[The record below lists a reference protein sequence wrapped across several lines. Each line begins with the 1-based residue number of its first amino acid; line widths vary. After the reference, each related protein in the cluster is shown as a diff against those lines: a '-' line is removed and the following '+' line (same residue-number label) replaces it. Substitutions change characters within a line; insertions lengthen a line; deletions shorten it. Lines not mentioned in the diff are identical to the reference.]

1 MYGISGKPTVSFA
14 LPFLLSAFRLS
25 LALALLFPLLLLA
38 SRSMDMSE
46 SEYIS
51 IGSSC
56 FDMLGDWG
64 KSEGIAAVQL
74 DE

>member
-1 MYGISGKPTVSFA
+1 MYGISCKLTVSFA

-25 LALALLFPLLLLA
+25 LALALLFPLILFVA

-46 SEYIS
+46 SEYMS

-56 FDMLGDWG
+56 FDMLE
-64 KSEGIAAVQL
+64 EGQR
-74 DE
+74 